1 MSRNT
6 LSESAI
12 VIATSEVGQFANG
25 DTVTIEL
32 YKNGTAEPIDSA
44 VCIQLGTSGIFL
56 WMFSNLTTAPS
67 AYAKYNWIMSD
78 TTTKKASGAQEF
90 GGWPDL
96 VTNLQGVNTVTITI
110 KDKQAIPVVMEGVKV
125 DIYNSDNTLF
135 LDSKTTDLNGLAV
148 FLLDD
153 ASYKVRLSRSQTG
166 FTVPEDL
173 VVSGATAQEY
183 TGIPSVITPP
193 VGANDCIVSVFAS
206 AQNPS
211 LKLTTLKGTATIIS
225 LPTLLEGE
233 YFPNTKMEG
242 TYDSS
247 SGRIYWTLPRLAVVQ
262 FKIDTL
268 GISESKTIPDQPAAN
283 YQDF

>member
-1 MSRNT
+1 MTRNT
-6 LSESAI
+6 LSESSQVLAR
-12 VIATSEVGQFANG
+12 AKFTTG
-25 DTVTIEL
+25 DTVVITV
-32 YKNGTAEPIDSA
+32 YRNASGTAEVLDSN
-44 VCIQLGTSGIFL
+44 VCIDQDSSGIYL
-56 WMFSNLTTAPS
+56 WLFSNLTTAPS
-67 AYAKYNWIMSD
+67 SYSDYLWIMSNG
-78 TTTKKASGAQEF
+78 TPAQDQWGIERF
-90 GGWPDL
+90 GGWPNF
-96 VTNLQGVNTVTITI
+96 VSNLQGTNTVTITV
-110 KDKQAIPVVMEGVKV
+110 KDNQAIPIVMQDVKV

-135 LDSKTTDLNGLAV
+135 LDSITTDTNGLAV

-153 ASYKVRLSRSQTG
+153 ASYKVRLSKPQAD

-173 VVSGATAQEY
+173 VVLGTTAQEY

-233 YFPNTKMEG
+233 YFPNTKIEG

-247 SGRIYWTLPRLAVVQ
+247 SGRLYWVLPRLAVIQ

-268 GISESKTIPDQPAAN
+268 GISEQKAIPDQSTVS
-283 YQDF
+283 YQDL